1 MRYFFSILF
10 LALFLLSGCS
20 QKEVVVLDAP
30 QIKQEEKAEVKPDT
44 KALEEMAL
52 RSAIVKSALSYLNKN
67 SGKDCSGF
75 VELVNFQNEEP
86 YYKSSDLAKYYD
98 SPNRSKAIFNAMK
111 AKNMV
116 FDKESPKVG
125 DLVFFEDTLQ
135 KSKRKIGSFNI
146 THVGIVTQVD
156 SDGTIHFI
164 HNTQG
169 KNQIDQLNIK
179 FADAQILGA
188 KNINSYLKRCDS
200 KKPKEECLSSYF
212 FSAFATPTLS
222 EPIRLSKN

>member
-10 LALFLLSGCS
+10 LAIFLLSGCS

-30 QIKQEEKAEVKPDT
+30 QVKQEEKAEIEPDT
-44 KALEEMAL
+44 KALEEAAL
-52 RSAIVKSALSYLNKN
+52 RSTIVQSALRYLHKS
-67 SGKDCSGF
+67 SGRDCSGF

-86 YYKSSDLAKYYD
+86 YYKSSELADYYD
-98 SPNRSKAIFNAMK
+98 NANRSKAIFNIMK
-111 AKNMV
+111 VKNRV

-135 KSKRKIGSFNI
+135 KSKRKIGSLNI

-164 HNTQG
+164 HNIQG
-169 KNQIDQLNIK
+169 KNRIDQLNIK
-179 FADAQILGA
+179 FAETQNLGT
-188 KNINSYLKRCDS
+188 KNINSYLKRCNA
-200 KKPKEECLSSYF
+200 KIPKEECLSSYF
-212 FSAFATPTLS
+212 FSAFAAPLVS